1 MTTFT
6 KVPQAI
12 EDVLQ
17 NRHATTSRRDFLK
30 TSGALVVSFG
40 AAGVTEP
47 ESLGAAVGGEEAAVA
62 QQAGPYPDPDF
73 RQLDTWVAIHADNT
87 ATFYVGKTDCGQG
100 TGTAFRQMMSDE
112 LDIAYT
118 DTSLVMGSTDVTPD
132 QGGSGGSDGIERD
145 GWPMRRVAAE
155 ARRVLLEM
163 ASGRFGVPVE
173 QLDVSDAVIALKS
186 DPTRTVTY
194 AELIGD
200 RRFNVMLTGG
210 NINSVSGVADV
221 KPVQDLRIVG
231 QSPQRYDIPPKV
243 DGSLTWAVDVR
254 LPGMTHARNVKPRL
268 AGATLRGFDE
278 SSIRDLPGF
287 IRVVSRGNYLA
298 VVCEREEQA
307 IDAARRLQVDW
318 DAPSTAP
325 FPTSDELYAYMRSAT
340 PTSSADPRVVG
351 SPEAALA
358 RAAQVIE
365 AEYDFPFQGH
375 TAFGPAHA
383 LADPSDGQMTIYSND
398 MKSYGM
404 RNGVA
409 EFLGMPRDQV
419 RVVWMEGPQAYG
431 RTAADD
437 AGFEAAFLAKEIG
450 LPVRMQWTREE
461 ESAWDTK
468 GPAFTFRLRGG
479 LDAQGELIALEY
491 DAQSADYNHVGYNE
505 VETVLISQLMGTRLA
520 TPNRGRGSTPS
531 EMYAIPNR
539 RMTTQVV
546 RLPLIWETPL
556 RTGNLRDPTGPQVT
570 FASESFIDELAAAAH
585 ADPVEFRLKLLN
597 AGTDDD
603 SGFTRARSIATVRAA
618 ADAYGWDRR
627 SSPKLLGTGTILT
640 GRGIAYAFRGQT
652 VVAEIAE
659 VEVNRDTGHVWVKR
673 LVCAHDCGLVINP
686 EGLRR
691 TIEGG
696 MMHSLSRALHE
707 EVQFDTEKVT
717 SVDWVSH
724 PSLRHGDTP
733 EKIDVVMVNG
743 DPDPDRPDLPH
754 YGAGEA
760 VCKPLIAA
768 VANAI
773 YDATGVRLR
782 RAPFRDERVLTALE
796 AARV

>member
-1 MTTFT
+1 M
-6 KVPQAI
+6 
-12 EDVLQ
+12 
-17 NRHATTSRRDFLK
+17 
-30 TSGALVVSFG
+30 SFS
-40 AAGVTEP
+40 A
-47 ESLGAAVGGEEAAVA
+47 AAVPGADALAAAVVGDQA
-62 QQAGPYPDPDF
+62 APAPPAGPYPDPDF
-73 RQLDTWVAIHADNT
+73 RQLDSWIVIHGDNT

-100 TGTAFRQMMSDE
+100 TGTAFRQMMCDE
-112 LDIAYT
+112 LDIAFDDT
-118 DTSLVMGSTDVTPD
+118 DVVMGSTDVTPD
-132 QGGSGGSDGIERD
+132 QGGSGGSDAIQRD

-155 ARRVLLEM
+155 ARRVLMEM
-163 ASGRFGVPVE
+163 ASERFGVPVE
-173 QLDVSDAVIALKS
+173 QLDVSNAVIALRS
-186 DPTRTVTY
+186 DPSRTVSY
-194 AELIGD
+194 AELIGE
-200 RRFNVMLTGG
+200 RRFNVTLTGG
-210 NINSVSGVADV
+210 DVNAVSGVADV

-254 LPGMTHARNVKPRL
+254 LPGMVHARNVKPPV

-278 SSIRDLPGF
+278 SSVRNLPGF
-287 IRVVSRGNYLA
+287 VRVVSKGNYLA

-318 DAPSTAP
+318 EAPAAAP
-325 FPTSDELYAYMRSAT
+325 FPTSDELYTYMRSAT

-351 SPEAALA
+351 SPETALA
-358 RAAQVIE
+358 GAARVIE

-404 RNGVA
+404 RNGIA

-450 LPVRMQWTREE
+450 LPVRMQWMRDEE
-461 ESAWDTK
+461 TAWDTK

-479 LDAQGELIALEY
+479 LDAQGELVALEY

-505 VETVLISQLMGTRLA
+505 VETVLISQLIGTRLA
-520 TPNRGRGSTPS
+520 TPNRGRGATPS
-531 EMYAIPNR
+531 EMYAVPNR
-539 RMTTQVV
+539 RTTTQVV
-546 RLPLIWETPL
+546 RLPSIWETPL
-556 RTGNLRDPTGPQVT
+556 RTGNLREPNGPQVT
-570 FASESFIDELAAAAH
+570 FASESFIDELAAAANS
-585 ADPVEFRLKLLN
+585 DPVEFRLNLLN
-597 AGTDDD
+597 GGTDDD
-603 SGFTRARSIATVRAA
+603 SGFKRARSIATIRAA
-618 ADAYGWDRR
+618 ADAYGWDTRP
-627 SSPKLLGTGTILT
+627 SPKPRGAGRILT
-640 GRGIAYAFRGQT
+640 GRRIAYSFRSET

-659 VEVNRDTGHVWVKR
+659 IEVNRETGHVWVKR

-686 EGLRR
+686 EGLRG

-696 MMHSLSRALHE
+696 MLHSLSRALHE

-724 PSLRHGDTP
+724 PSLRHTDTP
-733 EKIDVVMVNG
+733 EKIDVVLVNG

-760 VCKPLIAA
+760 VCKPLVAA

-773 YDATGVRLR
+773 YDATGVRIR
-782 RAPFRDERVLTALE
+782 RVPFRDERVLAALQ
-796 AARV
+796 AAGV